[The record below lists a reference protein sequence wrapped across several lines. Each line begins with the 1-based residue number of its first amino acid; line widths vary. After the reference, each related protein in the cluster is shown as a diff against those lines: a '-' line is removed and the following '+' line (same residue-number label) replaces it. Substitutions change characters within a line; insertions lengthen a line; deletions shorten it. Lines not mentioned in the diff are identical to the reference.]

1 MTGLKT
7 DFTVGEQVCIVA
19 GLSLFIGRTG
29 TVVQVKRNLIDV
41 LLDNSPGSDRQ
52 YLFFPGELVARRCY
66 TARLLHGR
74 DCVVLRG
81 HVGPRAPRAKLF
93 RHLLRTPLGAYVS
106 NVGGDAESR
115 DVSASAVAATLSSCG
130 F

>member
-52 YLFFPGELVARRCY
+52 YLFFPGELVARRWLY
-66 TARLLHGR
+66 SQVAPWARL
-74 DCVVLRG
+74 RG
-81 HVGPRAPRAKLF
+81 IAGPCRPPRPVGQAFQTPSQNAPCSLCQQCR
-93 RHLLRTPLGAYVS
+93 R
-106 NVGGDAESR
+106 
-115 DVSASAVAATLSSCG
+115 
-130 F
+130 